1 MLYKNIMVA
10 YDGSE
15 PAHEALVVA
24 KDMIGDDANATMHIV
39 SIIPIGSAGIGLDS
53 PIQPVVGMSQVYTD
67 MDTFNT
73 LLENAKEE
81 TVKNMHEDVDGMLD
95 GVKCGVEVSA
105 YAAAKPAYGI
115 CEYAAEHSVDMI
127 VMGRRGLGAFR
138 AMLGS
143 VSYAV
148 LHECDI
154 PVVTVK

>member
-15 PAHEALVVA
+15 PANEALIVA
-24 KDMIGDDANATMHIV
+24 KDMIGDDAGATLHIV

-53 PIQPVVGMSQVYTD
+53 PVQPVVGMSQVFTD

-73 LLENAKEE
+73 LLANAKDETLTNLHEE
-81 TVKNMHEDVDGMLD
+81 VDDVVRD
-95 GVKCGVEVSA
+95 VKCHVGFAA

-115 CEYAAEHSVDMI
+115 CEYAADNKIDMI
-127 VMGRRGLGAFR
+127 VMGRRGLGALR

>member
-15 PAHEALVVA
+15 PAQEALVVA
-24 KDMIGDDANATMHIV
+24 KDMIGDDENATMHIV

-81 TVKNMHEDVDGMLD
+81 TIKNLHEDVDDMLD
-95 GVKCGVEVSA
+95 GVRCKVQVTA
-105 YAAAKPAYGI
+105 YAAVKPAHGI
-115 CEYAAEHSVDMI
+115 CEYAADHRVDMV

>member
-15 PAHEALVVA
+15 PSNEALVVA
-24 KDMIGDDANATMHIV
+24 KDMIGDDESATMHVV
-39 SIIPIGSAGIGLDS
+39 SVIPIGSAGIGLDS

-73 LLENAKEE
+73 LLDKAKEE
-81 TVKNMHEDVDGMLD
+81 TIKNMHADIDHVLEEVAC
-95 GVKCGVEVSA
+95 KVELAA

-115 CEYAAEHSVDMI
+115 CEYAAEHDVDMI
-127 VMGRRGLGAFR
+127 IMGRRGLGAFR

>member
-15 PAHEALVVA
+15 PSTEALVVA
-24 KDMIGDDANATMHIV
+24 KDMIGEDADATMHIV
-39 SIIPIGSAGIGLDS
+39 SIIPIGAAGIGLES
-53 PIQPVVGMSQVYTD
+53 PIQPVSGMSQVYTD

-73 LLENAKEE
+73 LLDKAKAD
-81 TVKNMHEDVDGMLD
+81 TISSIHDAVDDMLD
-95 GVKCGVEVSA
+95 GVKCKVEAVA
-105 YAAAKPAYGI
+105 YAAAKPSYGI
-115 CEYAAEHSVDMI
+115 VEYASEKSVDMI
-127 VMGRRGLGAFR
+127 VMGRRGLGALR

>member
-15 PAHEALVVA
+15 PSTEALVVA
-24 KDMIGDDANATMHIV
+24 KDMIGDEVDATMHIV
-39 SIIPIGSAGIGLDS
+39 SIIPIGAAGIGLDS
-53 PIQPVVGMSQVYTD
+53 SVQPVAGMSQIYTD

-73 LLENAKEE
+73 LLENAKRE
-81 TVKNMHEDVDGMLD
+81 TLENMHEDVDEQLVD
-95 GVKCGVEVSA
+95 VVCKIQF
-105 YAAAKPAYGI
+105 AAQAAVKPASGI
-115 CEYAAEHSVDMI
+115 CEYAAENSIDMI
-127 VMGRRGLGAFR
+127 VMGRRGLGAIR

>member
-15 PAHEALVVA
+15 PSTEALVVA
-24 KDMIGDDANATMHIV
+24 KDMIGDEADATLHVV
-39 SIIPIGSAGIGLDS
+39 SVIPLGPAGVGIDS
-53 PIQPVVGMSQVYTD
+53 PVQPIVGMAQGYID
-67 MDTFNT
+67 AETFNT
-73 LLENAKEE
+73 LLDNAKAE
-81 TVKNMHEDVDGMLD
+81 TLENMHQDVDPQLE
-95 GVKCGVEVSA
+95 GVRCKVE
-105 YAAAKPAYGI
+105 YATQAAVKPATGI
-115 CEYAAEHSVDMI
+115 CDYAAEHGVDMI
-127 VMGRRGLGAFR
+127 VMGRRGLGAIR

>member
-15 PAHEALVVA
+15 PSTEALVVA
-24 KDMIGDDANATMHIV
+24 KDMIGDEPDATLHVV

-53 PIQPVVGMSQVYTD
+53 PVQPVVGMSQVYTD

-81 TVKNMHEDVDGMLD
+81 TLANMHEDVDPQLAD
-95 GVKCGVEVSA
+95 VACKVELAA

-115 CEYAAEHSVDMI
+115 CEYAADNSVDMI

>member
-1 MLYKNIMVA
+1 MLYRNIMVA
-10 YDGSE
+10 YDGSD
-15 PAHEALVVA
+15 PANEALVVA
-24 KDMIGDDANATMHIV
+24 KDLVGDMADATMHIV
-39 SIIPIGSAGIGLDS
+39 SIIPIGAAGIGIDS
-53 PIQPVVGMSQVYTD
+53 PVQPVAGISPVYTD

-73 LLENAKEE
+73 LLDKAKSE
-81 TVKNMHEDVDGMLD
+81 TVQNMHEDVDDTLK
-95 GVKCGVEVSA
+95 GVACTVEVAA
-105 YAAAKPAYGI
+105 YPATKVASGI
-115 CEYAAEHSVDMI
+115 CEYAADNGVDMI